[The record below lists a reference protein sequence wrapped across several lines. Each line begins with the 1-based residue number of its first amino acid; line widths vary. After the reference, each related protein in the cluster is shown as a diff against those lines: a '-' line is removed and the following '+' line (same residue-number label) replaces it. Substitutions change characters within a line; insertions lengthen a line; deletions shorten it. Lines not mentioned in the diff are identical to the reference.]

1 LADPQLSDYQK
12 WLHELKRSD
21 AERAHDKIDEFH
33 RYANEAAVRT
43 ADLALRM
50 AMLINGGAAIA
61 VLAFIGGLISK
72 DKIAAGQ
79 LANMA
84 TSLAWFACGVVI
96 PVAGMALSYLTNYCM
111 AAVASSQRKNWEHP
125 YVEPGP
131 RTAFW
136 RRFNLVFHVFAFGA
150 GLASLILFVVG
161 MLSVKTAIT
170 HLL

>member
-1 LADPQLSDYQK
+1 LADPQPPSDYQR
-12 WLHELKRSD
+12 WIHELKRRD

-61 VLAFIGGLISK
+61 VLAFIGGLLSK

-84 TSLAWFACGVVI
+84 TSLAWFAYGVVI

-131 RTAFW
+131 KTARW
-136 RRFNLVFHVFAFGA
+136 RLFNIIFHVPRSVQ
-150 GLASLILFVVG
+150 GLL
-161 MLSVKTAIT
+161 
-170 HLL
+170 H